1 MATSVLNRGRV
12 VQLKNYIRDIKDFP
26 KPGII
31 FKDVTP
37 ILKEPLA
44 FREAIR
50 RLTSYYQDWDIDL
63 IAGIDARGFLIAAP
77 MGLLMSKPI
86 VPVRKEGKLPYK
98 THRVTYELEYGVD
111 TIEIHEDAIDNGNR
125 VLIVDDLLATGGTML
140 AATKLVEEQAG
151 GHVVGL
157 AVLVELTDLHGRD
170 RLQKYPLH
178 SLIEF

>member
-1 MATSVLNRGRV
+1 M
-12 VQLKNYIRDIKDFP
+12 QLKNYIRDIKDFP